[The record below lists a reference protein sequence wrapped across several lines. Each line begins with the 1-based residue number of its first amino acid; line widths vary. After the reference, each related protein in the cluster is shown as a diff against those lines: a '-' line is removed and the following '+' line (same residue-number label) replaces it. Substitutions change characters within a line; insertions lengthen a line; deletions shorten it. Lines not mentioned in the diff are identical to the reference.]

1 MWQLPWRPGT
11 ADDTEGAAMVHDDTG
26 ALVAVAVDGPSG
38 SGKSSTARAVAAR
51 LGWNYVDTG
60 AMYRALTWWM
70 IREDVDVNDPAAV
83 SARVAEPLLDIS
95 VDPQEHM
102 VFIDGDDVSAEIRDP
117 KVTSSVSAVSAVPK
131 VRERLVEIQREIM
144 ERGPVVVEGRD
155 IGTVVA
161 PDAAVKV
168 FLVATTEVRAER
180 RAAEWA
186 DAHGITVERTAAML
200 DHRDH
205 MDSTRE
211 LSPLTQADDAVVID
225 STSMTLDEV
234 IDRVIA
240 LVRERVPGYA
250 SP

>member
-1 MWQLPWRPGT
+1 
-11 ADDTEGAAMVHDDTG
+11 MVHDDTG

-38 SGKSSTARAVAAR
+38 SGKSSTARGVAER

-60 AMYRALTWWM
+60 AMYRALTFWLLRVG
-70 IREDVDVNDPAAV
+70 IDVADASEVA
-83 SARVAEPLLDIS
+83 ARVGEPVLDIS
-95 VDPQEHM
+95 VDPREHL
-102 VFIDGDDVSAEIRDP
+102 VFINGDDVSREIRDP
-117 KVTSSVSAVSAVPK
+117 GVTSAVSAVSAVPA
-131 VRERLVEIQREIM
+131 VRERLVAIQREIM

-168 FLVATTEVRAER
+168 FLVATTEIRAER

-186 DAHGITVERTAAML
+186 EAHGITVERTAAML
-200 DHRDH
+200 DHRDRL
-205 MDSTRE
+205 DSTRE

-225 STSMTLDEV
+225 STNLTLDDV
-234 IDRVIA
+234 IDRVIG

-250 SP
+250 TS

>member
-1 MWQLPWRPGT
+1 
-11 ADDTEGAAMVHDDTG
+11 MVHDGTG

-38 SGKSSTARAVAAR
+38 SGKSSTARGVAER

-60 AMYRALTWWM
+60 AMYRALTWWLL
-70 IREDVDVNDPAAV
+70 RQGVDVNAPDAV
-83 SARVAEPLLDIS
+83 SARAREPELDIS
-95 VDPQEHM
+95 VNPRERA
-102 VFIDGDDVSAEIRDP
+102 VFIDGVDVSNEIRDP
-117 KVTSSVSAVSAVPK
+117 GITSSVSAVSAVPA
-131 VRERLVEIQREIM
+131 VRARLVEIQREIM

-186 DAHGITVERTAAML
+186 HEEGVTVEGTAAML
-200 DHRDH
+200 DHRDRL
-205 MDSTRE
+205 DSTRE

-225 STSMTLDEV
+225 STSLTLEQV
-234 IDRVIA
+234 IDQVID
-240 LVRERVPGYA
+240 LIRQRVPTYV

>member
-1 MWQLPWRPGT
+1 
-11 ADDTEGAAMVHDDTG
+11 MVHDDTG

-38 SGKSSTARAVAAR
+38 SGKSSTAKGVATR

-60 AMYRALTWWM
+60 AMYRAITWWLL
-70 IREDVDVNDPAAV
+70 REGVDTDDAADVGSRASEPTLDV
-83 SARVAEPLLDIS
+83 S
-95 VDPQEHM
+95 VDPRQRT
-102 VFIDGDDVSAEIRDP
+102 VFVDGEDVTDAIRDP
-117 KVTSSVSAVSAVPK
+117 SITSAVSAVSAVPE
-131 VRERLVEIQREIM
+131 VRERLVAVQREVM

-168 FLVATTEVRAER
+168 FLVATTEARAER

-186 DAHGITVERTAAML
+186 GGHGVSVERTAELL
-200 DHRDH
+200 DRRDH

-225 STSMTLDEV
+225 STLLSLDEV
-234 IDRVIA
+234 IDRVVA
-240 LVRERVPGYA
+240 LVHERVPAYA
-250 SP
+250 QS

>member
-1 MWQLPWRPGT
+1 
-11 ADDTEGAAMVHDDTG
+11 
-26 ALVAVAVDGPSG
+26 
-38 SGKSSTARAVAAR
+38 
-51 LGWNYVDTG
+51 
-60 AMYRALTWWM
+60 MYRALTWWL
-70 IREDVDVNDPAAV
+70 IRENVDVNDATAV
-83 SARVAEPLLDIS
+83 SARVAEPALDIS
-95 VDPQEHM
+95 VDPREHM
-102 VFIDGDDVSAEIRDP
+102 VFINGDDVSAEIRDP
-117 KVTSSVSAVSAVPK
+117 NVTSSVSAVSAVPK
-131 VRERLVEIQREIM
+131 VRERLVGIQREIM

-200 DHRDH
+200 DHRDRQ
-205 MDSTRE
+205 DSTRE

-250 SP
+250 TQ